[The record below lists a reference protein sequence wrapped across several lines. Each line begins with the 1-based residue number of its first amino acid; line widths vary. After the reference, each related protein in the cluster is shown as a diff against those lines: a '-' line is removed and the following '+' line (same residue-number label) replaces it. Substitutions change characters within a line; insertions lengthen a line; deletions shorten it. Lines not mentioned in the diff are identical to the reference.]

1 MDLTHYSHKENE
13 MKTDG
18 GVMTNETKKYAET
31 YGGMAGAV
39 LPLIIMMGAMI
50 FMVAFGMRSTKN
62 FWSAGYF
69 AVLAGFLVYKDKKAF
84 QKALIDGVRDN
95 IFAFMIACF
104 LFAGVMSKI
113 LTASHLIEALL
124 YVMTKINMSPALMP
138 IICFF
143 ICVVLSS
150 ATGSAAGALN
160 TAGPL
165 LIPLSVGMG
174 CNVNLICGAI
184 LAGSCFGDNL
194 APISDTTI
202 ASSLS
207 QEVDV
212 MKVVR
217 SRFKYALIA
226 GAISVVGYLVFGF
239 MDAGNGVSAE
249 MAAVDA
255 TYASSIVFLI
265 IPVLVVVLMLR
276 GSGLFTSL
284 LVSEMA
290 GFVLLFAFG
299 YLTPSEL
306 VAKDGLIAN
315 AFDGML
321 SSIIFILFIFVMVSL
336 ISEAGVLDAILVWM
350 RKYAKSEKSAEIAA
364 GAMVSVM
371 GIVISSGTSAISF
384 CGPIIRKLLRP
395 FKIDRARAAN
405 FLDGLGC
412 GVGYL
417 VPTNPGCLNLAAI
430 AVASGVVS
438 EGYNAVSFV
447 GYNFHSMAL
456 TLVFW
461 FAILSGWGMKHETD
475 EYLAAD
481 GVMIEDGNSE
491 K

>member
-1 MDLTHYSHKENE
+1 MVEKDAVIERQHYKGLAWVAS
-13 MKTDG
+13 
-18 GVMTNETKKYAET
+18 
-31 YGGMAGAV
+31 MA
-39 LPLIIMMGAMI
+39 L
-50 FMVAFGMRSTKN
+50 FMQS
-62 FWSAGYF
+62 
-69 AVLAGFLVYKDKKAF
+69 LD
-84 QKALIDGVRDN
+84 
-95 IFAFMIACF
+95 
-104 LFAGVMSKI
+104 
-113 LTASHLIEALL
+113 
-124 YVMTKINMSPALMP
+124 
-138 IICFF
+138 
-143 ICVVLSS
+143 
-150 ATGSAAGALN
+150 ATILN
-160 TAGPL
+160 TALPTIATAL
-165 LIPLSVGMG
+165 QTPVFEMQMAIIAYSLAVALFIPLT
-174 CNVNLICGAI
+174 AW
-184 LAGSCFGDNL
+184 AAAKFGTL
-194 APISDTTI
+194 T
-202 ASSLS
+202 
-207 QEVDV
+207 VF
-212 MKVVR
+212 R
-217 SRFKYALIA
+217 SAVFTF
-226 GAISVVGYLVFGF
+226 VFGSVACAMATSLETLVIARIIQGIGGAF
-239 MDAGNGVSAE
+239 MMPVARLAIIQTVPKNQLINAWNLMATAGLIGPILGPILGGWLVVHTSWHW
-249 MAAVDA
+249 
-255 TYASSIVFLI
+255 IFLI
-265 IPVLVVVLMLR
+265 NIPIGML
-276 GSGLFTSL
+276 
-284 LVSEMA
+284 
-290 GFVLLFAFG
+290 GFWAAAKVMGNHKGNASKLDWTGFLLFAFG
-299 YLTPSEL
+299 YLTPAEL

-475 EYLAAD
+475 EELAAD
-481 GVMIEDGNSE
+481 GIVIEDGNSE